1 MRIFEEFDKA
11 DKPKV
16 TEAFANYWQEVY
28 GKDGELTRDLKYGML
43 VDIANAMNE
52 IIEIGKIHQNRSS
65 ECRYVGKWITGNKY
79 EPESYFHISG
89 EPINGETSITYSA
102 MGTDWPNQSQWIL
115 DMDNFYLNDCPERF
129 KDKNYILAIILYELT
144 FFGCSEKAIRERMGK
159 WEEE

>member
-1 MRIFEEFDKA
+1 MRIYKEFDKA

-16 TEAFANYWQEVY
+16 IEAFANYWQEVY
-28 GKDGELTRDLKYGML
+28 GKEGELTRDLKYGML
-43 VDIANAMNE
+43 VDIANAINE

-65 ECRYVGKWITGNKY
+65 ECRYVGEWITGNKY

-89 EPINGETSITYSA
+89 EPINEETSITYSA

-144 FFGCSEKAIRERMGK
+144 FFGCSEKAIRERLGK

>member
-1 MRIFEEFDKA
+1 MRIYEEFDKA
-11 DKPKV
+11 DKSKV

-28 GKDGELTRDLKYGML
+28 GKEGELTRDLKYGML

-52 IIEIGKIHQNRSS
+52 IIEIGKIHQNQIS
-65 ECRYVGKWITGNKY
+65 ECRYVGEWITGNKY

-89 EPINGETSITYSA
+89 KPINEETSITYSA

-159 WEEE
+159 WEKE